1 MIEVVYKDEKQEAK
15 GNEGI
20 FSVPK
25 NIRQIGMIGE
35 DYRIYMED
43 YVYTFLRKAAGAER
57 NDEGEKN
64 CLAVLTGE
72 SKWASGVT
80 YVFIKGALT
89 VENTEVSSEHIGFSE
104 EVWQKIQEDAAKY
117 FEGQEI
123 TGWFF
128 SQRSIPME
136 ATELFQKI
144 HLRYFGGGEKVLMLM
159 DPAEREEAF
168 FRYENN
174 FLVRQSGYYLYYEK
188 NPQMQ
193 AYMLEKNPDFSKEE
207 HEEIEDEAVKAFR
220 KIIRKKKKEEPEE
233 AEDRTSVFSYAATA
247 CLVLAVAA
255 VGMRFYQNYRGV
267 QEVNSKTEAVSAML
281 ENDGELSQAAQSVE
295 NDQEGKGN
303 SAEMDTGTERT
314 QPEISASA
322 AQDADRET
330 SDGEENGENSGTET
344 ENTGEESARQA
355 EQASES
361 GQTAGDAAQTDRN
374 GLDTENDERNAVS
387 GTGESGEMVSETS
400 ENTAFSGQE
409 ELSEEDEAIYRQESD
424 MRKAERRVQDA
435 KNSSDGAEE
444 PDDTETAAEGSSS
457 YVIRPGDTLYQISM
471 EKYGTMEEV
480 AEICRLNGIS
490 ADEIIY
496 PGQIIVLP

>member
-295 NDQEGKGN
+295 DDQEGKGN
-303 SAEMDTGTERT
+303 SAETDTGTERT
-314 QPEISASA
+314 QPDISASA

-330 SDGEENGENSGTET
+330 SAGEENGENSGTE
-344 ENTGEESARQA
+344 
-355 EQASES
+355 
-361 GQTAGDAAQTDRN
+361 
-374 GLDTENDERNAVS
+374 
-387 GTGESGEMVSETS
+387 ESGEMVSETS

-409 ELSEEDEAIYRQESD
+409 ELSAEDEAIYRQESD

-435 KNSSDGAEE
+435 KNSDDGAEA